1 MGYMRHHAI
10 VVTSWKGELLKRAH
24 KTAVELGMSVSGITD
39 EVTNGY
45 CSFLVAPDGSKE
57 GWTTSDNG
65 DAQRAQL
72 LDWLDAQRYDDDS
85 TPLEW
90 VVVQFGDDD
99 LNTRIVI
106 DSDQRRRDSS
116 AEADDDTFTYQELR
130 ITLTAF
136 AKWLLKDEFSE
147 GREVELVDQ
156 FIQETTA

>member
-24 KTAVELGMSVSGITD
+24 KAAVELGMSVSGITD

-45 CSFLVAPDGSKE
+45 RSFLIAPDGSKE